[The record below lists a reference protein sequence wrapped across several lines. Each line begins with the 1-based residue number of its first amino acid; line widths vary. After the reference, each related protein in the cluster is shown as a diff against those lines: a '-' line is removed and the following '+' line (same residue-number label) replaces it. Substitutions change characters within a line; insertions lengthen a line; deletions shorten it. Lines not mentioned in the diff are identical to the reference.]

1 MNGSFG
7 TLIGKR
13 SGGEKKMI
21 VQKEQWEG
29 IPLLHVYKEEMKK
42 DAPIV
47 IFLHGFMSAKEHNL
61 HYAYNLVEKGVR
73 VILPDAYMH
82 GERSENLPESQMNLI
97 FWRIVIR
104 YVEEVGILHKELK
117 GKGFNGNIGVMG
129 TSMGGITTTGC
140 LKKYD
145 WIMAASVLMGAV
157 SYTEMAQFQLKQM
170 EEQGVHIP
178 MTEQQRQDI
187 METLKEYN
195 VKTNLAIFER
205 VPVMFWHGQK
215 DPVVPFQMTYPFYE
229 LLVREGKAN
238 NVEYIADEKAGHA
251 VSRMGVLAVTA
262 FIAQHLA

>member
-1 MNGSFG
+1 
-7 TLIGKR
+7 
-13 SGGEKKMI
+13 MI

-29 IPLLHVYKEEMKK
+29 IPLLHVYKDEMKK

-73 VILPDAYMH
+73 VILPDADMH
-82 GERSENLPESQMNLI
+82 GERTENLPESRMNLI
-97 FWRIVIR
+97 FWRIVMK
-104 YVEEVGILHKELK
+104 YVKEVGVLYRVLRE
-117 GKGFNGNIGVMG
+117 KGFNGKIGVMG

-145 WIMAASVLMGAV
+145 WIQAAGVLMGAV

-170 EEQGVHIP
+170 EEQGVNIP
-178 MTEQQRQDI
+178 MTEQQRQGI
-187 METLKEYN
+187 LETLKEYD
-195 VKTNLAIFER
+195 VKTDSAIFER

-229 LLVREGKAN
+229 LLVREGKAK
-238 NVEYIADEKAGHA
+238 NVEYIVDEKAGHA
-251 VSRMGVLAVTA
+251 VSRVGVLAITDW
-262 FIAQHLA
+262 IAQHLA

>member
-1 MNGSFG
+1 
-7 TLIGKR
+7 
-13 SGGEKKMI
+13 MI

-47 IFLHGFMSAKEHNL
+47 VFLHGFMSAKEHNL

-73 VILPDAYMH
+73 VILPDAFMH

-97 FWRIVIR
+97 FWRIVIKF
-104 YVEEVGILHKELK
+104 VEEVATIRKVLRER
-117 GKGFNGNIGVMG
+117 GFNGKIGVMG
-129 TSMGGITTTGC
+129 TSMGGITTAGC

-145 WIMAASVLMGAV
+145 WIEAAGVLMGTV

-170 EEQGVHIP
+170 EEQGTNVS
-178 MTEQQRQDI
+178 MTEQQKQAI
-187 METLKEYN
+187 MDALKEYD
-195 VKTNLAIFER
+195 VKKSPAIFER
-205 VPVMFWHGQK
+205 VPVIFWHGQK

-238 NVEYIADEKAGHA
+238 NVQYIMDEKAGHA
-251 VSRMGVLAVTA
+251 VSRDGVLAVTA
-262 FIAQHLA
+262 WIAQHLA

>member
-1 MNGSFG
+1 
-7 TLIGKR
+7 
-13 SGGEKKMI
+13 MI
-21 VQKEQWEG
+21 VQKERWEG

-47 IFLHGFMSAKEHNL
+47 VFLHGFMSAKEHNL

-82 GERSENLPESQMNLI
+82 GERSENLPESRMNLF
-97 FWRIVIR
+97 FWRIVIK
-104 YVEEVGILHKELK
+104 YVGEVEILHKALK
-117 GKGFNGNIGVMG
+117 EKGFHGDIGVMG

-145 WIMAASVLMGAV
+145 WIKAAGVLMGAV

-170 EEQGVHIP
+170 EEQGTHVP
-178 MTEQQRQDI
+178 MTEQQRQAI
-187 METLKEYN
+187 METLEEYD
-195 VKTNLAIFER
+195 VKTDPAIFER

-229 LLVREGKAN
+229 LLVREGKAD

-251 VSRMGVLAVTA
+251 VSRDGVLAVTA
-262 FIAQHLA
+262 WIAQHLA

>member
-1 MNGSFG
+1 
-7 TLIGKR
+7 
-13 SGGEKKMI
+13 MI

-82 GERSENLPESQMNLI
+82 GERSENLPESQMTLI
-97 FWRIVIR
+97 FWNIVIR
-104 YVEEVGILHKELK
+104 SVEEVGMLQKALKEQ
-117 GKGFNGNIGVMG
+117 GFNGNVGVIG

-145 WIMAASVLMGAV
+145 WIQAAGVLMGAV
-157 SYTEMAQFQLKQM
+157 SYTEMAQFQLKQL

-178 MTEQQRQDI
+178 MTEQQKQDM
-187 METLKEYN
+187 METLEQYN
-195 VKTNLAIFER
+195 VKTDLAIFER
-205 VPVMFWHGQK
+205 VPVIFWHGQK
-215 DPVVPFQMTYPFYE
+215 DPVVPFKMTYPFYE
-229 LLVREGKAN
+229 LLVREGKDG
-238 NVEYIADEKAGHA
+238 NVQYIADEKAGHA
-251 VSRMGVLAVTA
+251 VSRVGVLAVTDWM
-262 FIAQHLA
+262 AQHLA